1 MEKRLNM
8 KIKTERL
15 TIRYIVEED
24 WPSIQAIWEDFNRT
38 EYVIYD
44 TVKNTDKDAVKE
56 KVSKWVE
63 VNRNSDAHI
72 FLAVCLENKVIGF
85 VSLNKRTEGYEIG
98 YGFLGAYHG
107 MGYAKES
114 LTAIL
119 EYMQEKGVKK
129 ILAGTAI
136 KNYPSVGLLNRLG
149 FKLTSMERI
158 SFHKDYEGN
167 DIYFD
172 GGNFEKT
179 FQ

>member
-1 MEKRLNM
+1 MEKRLN
-8 KIKTERL
+8 IKMETERL

-24 WPSIQAIWEDFNRT
+24 WPSIQAIWKDFNKT

-44 TVKNTDKDAVKE
+44 TVKNTDNDAVKE
-56 KVSKWVE
+56 KVSKWAE
-63 VNRNSDAHI
+63 ANRKSDAHI
-72 FLAVCLENKVIGF
+72 FLAVCLETKVIGF
-85 VSLNKRTEGYEIG
+85 VSLNKRAEGYEIG

-107 MGYAKES
+107 LGYAKES

-136 KNYPSVGLLNRLG
+136 KNYPSVRLLNSLG
-149 FKLTSMERI
+149 FKLICTERI
-158 SFHKDYEGN
+158 SFHKDNKGN
-167 DIYFD
+167 DIYFE

-179 FQ
+179 FR